1 MAPGGKFD
9 RILLAHKQ
17 LWTVP
22 NAFVAN
28 MSLSDMLM
36 AVVNCLFNYL
46 HMRDREWPFGGLYCN
61 LNNFFAIVTV
71 STSVLNLTAM
81 SIDR

>member
-1 MAPGGKFD
+1 
-9 RILLAHKQ
+9 
-17 LWTVP
+17 
-22 NAFVAN
+22 
-28 MSLSDMLM
+28 
-36 AVVNCLFNYL
+36 
-46 HMRDREWPFGGLYCN
+46 MRDREWPFGGLYCN

>member
-1 MAPGGKFD
+1 
-9 RILLAHKQ
+9 
-17 LWTVP
+17 
-22 NAFVAN
+22 
-28 MSLSDMLM
+28 M